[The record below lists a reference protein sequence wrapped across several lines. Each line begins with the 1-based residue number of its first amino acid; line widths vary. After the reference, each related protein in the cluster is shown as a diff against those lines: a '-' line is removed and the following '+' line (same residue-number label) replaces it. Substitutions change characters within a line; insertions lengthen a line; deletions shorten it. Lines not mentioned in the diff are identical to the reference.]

1 MPSSSAVAPSSS
13 AVVVPMSPDVDSH
26 HIVWV
31 DCEMTGLDP
40 ETDALLEVAVI
51 VTDGDL
57 NLVSGHSVV

>member
-1 MPSSSAVAPSSS
+1 MPSSSAVAPMSP
-13 AVVVPMSPDVDSH
+13 VVVPMSPDVDSH
-26 HIVWV
+26 RIVWV

-40 ETDALLEVAVI
+40 DTDALLEVAVI